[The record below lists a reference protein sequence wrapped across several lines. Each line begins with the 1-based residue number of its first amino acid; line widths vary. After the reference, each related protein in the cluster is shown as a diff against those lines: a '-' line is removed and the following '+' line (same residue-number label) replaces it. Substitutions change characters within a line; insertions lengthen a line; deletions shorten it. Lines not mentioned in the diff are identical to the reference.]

1 MGLSVAQGLEGHLA
15 GGQFIAAEH
24 EGKPCAAGIGLAELG
39 LHAARPLLTCGVQY
53 GAHAGLPQGLKGD
66 TGLQGLQGEKGLQGD
81 KGDQGTPGIT
91 ILPTDAPINGGF
103 F

>member
-1 MGLSVAQGLEGHLA
+1 MVAALELRPLTGPIRLRLKASEPILLRVLA
-15 GGQFIAAEH
+15 GPVAVRLLGQP
-24 EGKPCAAGIGLAELG
+24 G
-39 LHAARPLLTCGVQY
+39 
-53 GAHAGLPQGLKGD
+53 PQGR
-66 TGLQGLQGEKGLQGD
+66 TGLQGD

>member
-1 MGLSVAQGLEGHLA
+1 MTASLELRPLTGPIRLLLRSSEPIRLCILA
-15 GGQFIAAEH
+15 GPVAVRLLGQP
-24 EGKPCAAGIGLAELG
+24 G
-39 LHAARPLLTCGVQY
+39 
-53 GAHAGLPQGLKGD
+53 PQGR
-66 TGLQGLQGEKGLQGD
+66 TGLQGD